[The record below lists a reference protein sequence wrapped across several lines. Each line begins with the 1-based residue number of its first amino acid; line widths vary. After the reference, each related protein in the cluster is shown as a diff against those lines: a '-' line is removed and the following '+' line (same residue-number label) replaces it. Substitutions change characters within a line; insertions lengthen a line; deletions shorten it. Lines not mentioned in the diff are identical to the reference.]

1 MHRSTILSVCVA
13 AAMLTAPSA
22 FAQSVSWRVVAG
34 TQAALAIPGFPAGT
48 RAYSDVLLADTGAER
63 IGLRMTSPG
72 ASAGYWAR
80 QQGSWAR
87 YSGIGVAG
95 AVLGPGRSG
104 GESAHVFLQ
113 VSSGGSGAGTDG
125 QRVMIAQAG
134 DPANTVGATW
144 GLWRWDTTQN
154 IEIARVLTDGALGPN
169 LGAGTTFSNSST
181 FASAR
186 MANAGRVLINANV
199 TLPSTT
205 ERRLLAMHVPG
216 QGNVPCML
224 RSSTDPSLS
233 PGLTP
238 GDTFD
243 ATWSQTALALTSGG
257 RVYGAFSASGSR
269 SGIWQVCAGAP
280 RAVAAD
286 DVNGA
291 LGPEIGNGTASFVD
305 GNFGT
310 PRPGLE
316 GQFYFAGRYRPA
328 SGEASQA
335 GLFWHDGAA
344 NRPLAM
350 NDPAGIYG
358 PNWEGTTW
366 ATFDTTSLMG
376 AGEYAA
382 FEASVR
388 TSDGATP
395 DGLWRVRA
403 ERSPEPV
410 AIIDVTGAYAPE
422 PGRTWSTFLAT
433 AVLANGD
440 ILAHARTNP
449 NSEVAL
455 WLFKSGAAPRRV
467 LVAGQAAQV
476 PTATGTVVDTVQS
489 FSIDS
494 GAALYSGGED
504 SWVGADGSVLV
515 QATLTT
521 YGAVRLLAIPSNPVD
536 LIFRNGFDG

>member
-1 MHRSTILSVCVA
+1 MYRSTILSACIA
-13 AAMLTAPSA
+13 AAMLNAPSA
-22 FAQSVSWRVVAG
+22 FAQAVTWRVVAG
-34 TQAALAIPGFPAGT
+34 TQATLAIPGFPAGP
-48 RAYSDVLLADTGAER
+48 RAFADVLLADTGAER
-63 IGLRMTSPG
+63 VGLRMTSPG
-72 ASAGYWAR
+72 TSAGYWAR
-80 QQGSWAR
+80 QQGTWVR
-87 YSGIGVAG
+87 YSALDVAG
-95 AVLGPGRSG
+95 PVLGPGRSA
-104 GESAHVFLQ
+104 GESGHVFLQ
-113 VSSGGSGAGTDG
+113 VSSGGSGAGADG
-125 QRVMIAQAG
+125 QRVLIAQAG
-134 DPANTVGATW
+134 DPASTIGATW
-144 GLWRWDTTQN
+144 GLWRWDTSQN
-154 IEIARVLTDGALGPN
+154 IEIARVLTDAALGPN

-186 MANAGRVLINANV
+186 MANAGRVLINADV

-205 ERRLLAMHVPG
+205 QRRFLAMHVPG

-224 RSSTDPSLS
+224 RSSTDPALS

-238 GDTFD
+238 GDSFD
-243 ATWSQTALALTSGG
+243 ATWPLSSIALTATG

-269 SGIWQVCAGAP
+269 SGIWQVCSGAP

-286 DVNGA
+286 DVSGA
-291 LGPEIGNGTASFVD
+291 LGPEIGSATASFVD
-305 GNFGT
+305 GSFGT
-310 PRPGLE
+310 PRPGVE

-350 NDPAGIYG
+350 NDPAGTYG

-366 ATFDTTSLMG
+366 ATFDTTTLMG

-403 ERSPEPV
+403 GASPVPV
-410 AIIDVTGAYAPE
+410 AIIGVTGPYAPE
-422 PGRTWSTFLAT
+422 PGRTWSTFFAT

-455 WLFKSGAAPRRV
+455 WLFKDGVPPRRV
-467 LVAGQAAQV
+467 LVAGQVAQV
-476 PTATGTVVDTVQS
+476 PTVSGTVADTVQS

-504 SWVGADGSVLV
+504 SWVGADGSVLA
-515 QATLTT
+515 QATLAT
-521 YGAVRLLAIPSNPVD
+521 YGSVRLLATPSNPVD
-536 LIFRNGFDG
+536 AVFRNGFDG